1 MRMIIDRSRSP
12 GVFLLRKYLPD
23 RVAVEIGRASLCRTL
38 FEPELSALCVLNA
51 VELLKI
57 EVHSSVPEVC
67 LWYTHPRFDDA
78 AWKMCLRPDDVQ
90 FNLLDAHMGD
100 RDELERLR
108 A

>member
-1 MRMIIDRSRSP
+1 
-12 GVFLLRKYLPD
+12 
-23 RVAVEIGRASLCRTL
+23 
-38 FEPELSALCVLNA
+38 
-51 VELLKI
+51 
-57 EVHSSVPEVC
+57 VC